1 MITAGKKGQHFHTA
15 TTEEIKS
22 GQVVDVY
29 FSRTKAILEAERK
42 DRHVVAEFV
51 VKRFPEGRSWGVLAG
66 LEEGVYLLRD
76 LNIKVWAMDE
86 GTIFHEN
93 EPVLVIEGNY
103 LDFGVYETA
112 ILGLLCQASGVATKA
127 ARCKKAAG
135 DKIVLSFG
143 ARRMHPVLAPM
154 IERNAYIGGC
164 DGVAVIKSAELL
176 GIQPAGTIP
185 HTLVLILGDTVEAV
199 KAFDR
204 VIDPKIG
211 RVALIDTF
219 NDEKFEAIH
228 VAEAMGRKLYGIR
241 LDTPG
246 SRRGNFL
253 SILKEVRWELDLRG
267 YKDVKIFVSG
277 GIDENKIPE
286 LNSVVDAYG
295 IGTSISSASVLDF
308 AMDIVEIEGE
318 PIAKRGKPSGRK
330 EVYQCPKCRATVI
343 VPYGRRP
350 EPVCE
355 CGASYRNLLKPIL
368 DHKKL
373 LVDLPDHKDIRAY
386 VLEQLGFVE
395 LAPI

>member
-1 MITAGKKGQHFHTA
+1 MTEDKRGRQFHIA
-15 TTEEIKS
+15 TPEEIKS

-29 FSRTKAILEAERK
+29 FSRTKEILEAEKK
-42 DRHVVAEFV
+42 DKHVVAEFV
-51 VKRFPEGRSWGVLAG
+51 VKRFPEGRTWGVFAG
-66 LEEGVYLLRD
+66 LEEVVYLLRD
-76 LNIKVWAMDE
+76 LNIQAWAMPE
-86 GTIFHEN
+86 GTVFREN

-103 LDFGVYETA
+103 LDFGLYETA

-135 DKIVLSFG
+135 EKTVLSFG

-176 GIQPAGTIP
+176 GIPPAGTIP
-185 HTLVLILGDTVEAV
+185 HALILILGDTVEAV

-204 VIDPKIG
+204 VIDPKVA

-219 NDEKFEAIH
+219 TDEKFESVR
-228 VAEAMGRKLYGIR
+228 VAEAMKGNLFGIR

-246 SRRGNFL
+246 SRRGDFL

-267 YKDVKIFVSG
+267 FKDVKIFVSG

-286 LNSVVDAYG
+286 LNEVVDAYG

-308 AMDIVEIEGE
+308 AMDIVEIEGV
-318 PIAKRGKPSGRK
+318 PIAKRGKASGRK
-330 EVYQCPKCRATVI
+330 DVYQCPSCHASVVVPFGQEPRSVCDCG
-343 VPYGRRP
+343 VPYKP
-350 EPVCE
+350 
-355 CGASYRNLLKPIL
+355 LLQPIL

-386 VLEQLGFVE
+386 VLKQLQFFQM
-395 LAPI
+395 